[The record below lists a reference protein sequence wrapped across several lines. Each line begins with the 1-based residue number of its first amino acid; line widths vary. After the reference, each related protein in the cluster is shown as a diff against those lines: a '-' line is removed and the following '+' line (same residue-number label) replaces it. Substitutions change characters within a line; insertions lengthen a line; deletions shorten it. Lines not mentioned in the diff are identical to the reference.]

1 MNTLQE
7 ATAEHISR
15 LYSPI
20 ESSSNWSF
28 DAFVNH
34 RPVRYFSYGRH
45 ALYEALRVIGCG
57 HGDSVLLPAFICR
70 DLLSAV
76 NTMGASPLYYNVDR
90 QMQIIESPDTL
101 PSAKAVLAVN
111 YFGFP
116 QSLEPFQQYAA
127 RTGAAII
134 EDNAHGFLSC
144 DNKGKALGTRGD
156 IGIFSIR
163 KTLML
168 PDGAAMV
175 INTSVKTGPL
185 ELQKISKN
193 YISVSF
199 TIKCLLKKMAPPIN
213 LRAVRLL
220 TSITRTIRKIITGYE
235 ILPSD
240 RDAEYH
246 LPGDSAPCQFLSPA
260 LAHLDAAGEIFRRRE
275 LYAAIDSIM
284 RNAGYEP
291 VFPSLPPGV
300 APYAYPFYSPENG
313 ISAARR
319 ALKQIHLDCFL
330 WPELPDAIRPEAP
343 ERYKSI
349 WMINFLW

>member
-1 MNTLQE
+1 MNALQKVN
-7 ATAEHISR
+7 AERISR
-15 LYSPI
+15 LYFPTQSNG
-20 ESSSNWSF
+20 NWSF

-45 ALYEALRVIGCG
+45 ALCEALRIIGCEK
-57 HGDSVLLPAFICR
+57 GDSVLLPAFICR

-76 NTMGASPLYYNVDR
+76 NTTGALPLYYNVDR
-90 QMQIIESPDTL
+90 QMQIIESPDAL
-101 PSAKAVLAVN
+101 PPAKAVLAVN

-127 RTGAAII
+127 RTGAVII

-175 INTSVKTGPL
+175 INTSVKTSPL
-185 ELQKISKN
+185 ESQKISKN
-193 YISVSF
+193 YIATSF
-199 TIKCLLKKMAPPIN
+199 TIKRLLKKMAPPIN
-213 LRAVRLL
+213 LQTVRLL

-235 ILPSD
+235 ILPSN

-246 LPGDSAPCQFLSPA
+246 LSSNPAPCQSLLPA
-260 LAHLDAAGEIFRRRE
+260 LAHLDVAGEISRRRE
-275 LYAAIDSIM
+275 LYTIIDSVIK
-284 RNAGYEP
+284 NAGYEP
-291 VFPSLPPGV
+291 VFPSLPAGV

-313 ISAARR
+313 IGAAKR
-319 ALKQIHLDCFL
+319 ALKEVNLECFP
-330 WPELPDAIRPEAP
+330 WPELPDVIRPEAP
-343 ERYKSI
+343 DQYKSV
-349 WMINFLW
+349 WMISFLW